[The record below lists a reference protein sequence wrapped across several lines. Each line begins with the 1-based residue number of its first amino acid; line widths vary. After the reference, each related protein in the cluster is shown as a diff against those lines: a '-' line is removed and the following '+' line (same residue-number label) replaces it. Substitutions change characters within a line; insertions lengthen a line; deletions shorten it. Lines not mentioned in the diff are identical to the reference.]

1 MGEICCVAPTCA
13 DDMLVLTDEE
23 VAMQSLLNMA
33 VDNSILE
40 KYLLQPVKSVLLY
53 ILNITARRSII
64 EIKPQ
69 MLLKGETMPVVSE
82 TMHMGIL
89 RSNDTQE
96 SAVRENTTKAQ
107 RTLTV

>member
-33 VDNSILE
+33 VDNSILG

-53 ILNITARRSII
+53 ILNITARRSIT
-64 EIKPQ
+64 EVKPQ

-82 TMHMGIL
+82 LYSSLKYLSTHDYWPGRKHPLI
-89 RSNDTQE
+89 
-96 SAVRENTTKAQ
+96 
-107 RTLTV
+107 